1 MASAAAAQLMRP
13 YQRLVLLADVVALAV
28 GFTLAALIQFGDFFN
43 DAVEVKSLG
52 KLRFALGTTHLAVLM
67 VVLWLVVLVLIG
79 SRNRRI
85 VGTGTDEYRKI
96 GNSALIVVGV
106 LAGLALFF
114 KLDVSRPFVIYAVV
128 ISTLLV
134 VIGRRVSRVWLVRAR
149 RRGRFLTRVAIVGP
163 ANLTSEILETFARDK
178 ECPFRVELLIVHKAS
193 DARAL
198 KAFNLPTLVE
208 LGDPA
213 ALMKER
219 HLDAIIMVSSDA
231 TSASYIR
238 RVGWNLEDSPFEL
251 IVAPG
256 VLESMGPRI
265 HARPVAGLPLIEV
278 ESPSFNDWRFVVKQ
292 TFDFVGAAVLTVLL
306 SPVFLATAIAIK
318 AGDRGPVL
326 YSQERIGING
336 RVFKMLKFRSMRPG
350 AESDHAALKANKLQT
365 GGLVNT
371 NMFKDPNDP
380 RVTRVGRF
388 IRRYSIDELPQLF
401 NVLGGDMSLVGP
413 RPPLPS
419 EVAEYEAHMHRR
431 LLVKPGV
438 TGVWQ
443 VSGRAT
449 LSWKET
455 VRLDLDYVENWSLL
469 YDAVILLKTVREVI
483 RPAGGY

>member
-1 MASAAAAQLMRP
+1 MASPAAAKSMRP
-13 YQRLVLLADVVALAV
+13 YQRLVLLADVCALAL
-28 GFTLAALIQFGDFFN
+28 GFVFAALIQFGDFFN
-43 DAVEVKSLG
+43 DTVEIKSLG
-52 KLRFALGTTHLAVLM
+52 KLRFALGTTQLAVVM
-67 VVLWLVVLVLIG
+67 VVLWLIALVLIG

-85 VGTGTDEYRKI
+85 IGTGSDEYRKI
-96 GNSALIVVGV
+96 VNSALIVVGV

-114 KLDVSRPFVIYAVV
+114 KLDVSRLFVIYAVV
-128 ISTLLV
+128 ISTLLLV
-134 VIGRRVSRVWLVRAR
+134 VGRRATRVWLVRAR

-163 ANLTSEILETFARDK
+163 ASLTSEILESFARDK

-198 KAFNLPTLVE
+198 KTFGLPTLVE

-213 ALMKER
+213 TLMQQR
-219 HLDAIIMVSSDA
+219 QLDALIMVSSDA

-278 ESPSFNDWRFVVKQ
+278 ESPSFDDWRFVVKQ
-292 TFDFVGAAVLTVLL
+292 TFDFLGAAVLTVVL
-306 SPVFLATAIAIK
+306 SPVFLVTALAIK
-318 AGDRGPVL
+318 LSDRGPVFFA
-326 YSQERIGING
+326 QDRVGRNG
-336 RVFKMLKFRSMRPG
+336 RGFRMLKFRSMRPN
-350 AESDHAALKANKLQT
+350 ADSDHATLKARQLEA
-365 GGLVNT
+365 GALVNT

-380 RVTRVGRF
+380 RVTRVGRL

-401 NVLGGDMSLVGP
+401 NVLKGDMSLVGP

-419 EVAEYEAHMHRR
+419 EVADYEEHMHRR

-449 LSWKET
+449 LTWEET
-455 VRLDLDYVENWSLL
+455 VRLDLDYVENWSVLN
-469 YDAVILLKTVREVI
+469 DSIILLKTVREVV
-483 RPAGGY
+483 RPAGAF

>member
-13 YQRLVLLADVVALAV
+13 YQRLVLLADVIALAV
-28 GFTLAALIQFGDFFN
+28 GFTLAAVIQFGDFFN
-43 DAVEVKSLG
+43 DAVEIKSLG
-52 KLRFALGTTHLAVLM
+52 KLRFALGTTQLAVLM

-106 LAGLALFF
+106 LAGFALFF
-114 KLDVSRPFVIYAVV
+114 KLDVSRLFVIYAVV
-128 ISTLLV
+128 ISTLLL

-213 ALMKER
+213 ALMQER
-219 HLDAIIMVSSDA
+219 HLDALIMVSSDA

-292 TFDFVGAAVLTVLL
+292 TFDFVGAAVLAVIL

-326 YSQERIGING
+326 YSQERIGRNG

-350 AESDHAALKANKLQT
+350 AERDHAALKANKLQT
-365 GGLVNT
+365 GALVNT

-419 EVAEYEAHMHRR
+419 ARR
-431 LLVKPGV
+431 TRSSVP
-438 TGVWQ
+438 
-443 VSGRAT
+443 SHAGR
-449 LSWKET
+449 SHQ
-455 VRLDLDYVENWSLL
+455 
-469 YDAVILLKTVREVI
+469 
-483 RPAGGY
+483 GGSA